1 MGGWIQGI
9 IKLLPIYQSEQIC
22 FLIYCLFLTKFANSD
37 FVKECFE
44 PEILRKVFFPVQFES
59 CYSFWG
65 YWRIY
70 QWAFESMQL
79 FKTKYFFVVLHS
91 AVCLQF
97 QQKYLFVYIFCFTQN
112 AFISTC
118 RKSTQRTIF
127 QNSIVILCIRIIVWF
142 FRKKLISRIF
152 FIKGYNVLC
161 FCC

>member
-1 MGGWIQGI
+1 MPTLI
-9 IKLLPIYQSEQIC
+9 LLKNVLNQKFYEKYF
-22 FLIYCLFLTKFANSD
+22 FLFNL
-37 FVKECFE
+37 
-44 PEILRKVFFPVQFES
+44 KVVIVFG
-59 CYSFWG
+59 G

-79 FKTKYFFVVLHS
+79 FKTKYVFVVLHS